1 MVNYLLNDGTSIP
14 VIGLGTYKITESPE
28 SIAAAIE
35 AGYKLIDT
43 AWIYGNE
50 ALVGEGMR
58 LAADRGFAKDYLVA
72 TKVWPNHYTKDL
84 TKRSLDRSI
93 RELGIDQL
101 DIVYLHWPAEG
112 LSDAWKVLEQYKDEG
127 IIRTIGVSNFTM
139 KMLEEFKQSANVP
152 PALNQIEIHPF
163 WPEIDM
169 VSYLQEENILPVAY
183 SPLARMNEA
192 LHATDT
198 IKSIS
203 SRLNRK
209 PNQIILRWLI
219 EREIAVVPKSVDR
232 ERQRE
237 NLAIFDFE
245 LTPEDIAALSVLGRD
260 TGKVGGADP
269 NDLAWQA
276 EMKALP
282 L

>member
-14 VIGLGTYKITESPE
+14 AVGLGTYKITESPE

-93 RELGIDQL
+93 RELGVDQL

-112 LSDAWKVLEQYKDEG
+112 LSDAWKVLEQHKDEG

-203 SRLNRK
+203 SRLKRK

>member
-14 VIGLGTYKITESPE
+14 AIGLGTYKITESPE

-93 RELGIDQL
+93 RELGVDQL

-139 KMLEEFKQSANVP
+139 KMLEEFKQSANIP

-169 VSYLQEENILPVAY
+169 VSYLQEENIRPVAY

-203 SRLNRK
+203 SRLKRK

>member
-14 VIGLGTYKITESPE
+14 AIGLGTYKITESPE

-93 RELGIDQL
+93 RELGVDQL

-112 LSDAWKVLEQYKDEG
+112 LSDAWKVLEQHKDEG

-169 VSYLQEENILPVAY
+169 VSYLQEENIRPVAY

-203 SRLNRK
+203 SRLKRK

>member
-14 VIGLGTYKITESPE
+14 AIGLGTYKITESPE

-93 RELGIDQL
+93 RELGVDQL

-169 VSYLQEENILPVAY
+169 VSYLQEENIRPVAY

-203 SRLNRK
+203 SRLKRK

>member
-14 VIGLGTYKITESPE
+14 AIGLGTYKITESPE

-35 AGYKLIDT
+35 TGYKLIDT

-50 ALVGEGMR
+50 VLVGEGLS
-58 LAADRGFAKDYLVA
+58 LAAERGFPKDYLVA
-72 TKVWPNHYTKDL
+72 TKVWPNHYTEDL

-93 RELGIDQL
+93 RELGVDQL

-112 LSDAWKVLEQYKDEG
+112 MMDAWRVLEQYKDEG
-127 IIRTIGVSNFTM
+127 IIRTIGVSNFTRT
-139 KMLEEFKQSANVP
+139 MLEEFKQSANVP

-169 VSYLQEENILPVAY
+169 VSYLQEEEILPVAY
-183 SPLARMNEA
+183 SPLARMGEA
-192 LHATDT
+192 LHESET
-198 IKSIS
+198 IASIAK
-203 SRLNRK
+203 RLNRK
-209 PNQIILRWLI
+209 PNQIILRWLV
-219 EREIAVVPKSVDR
+219 EREIAVIPKSANP
-232 ERQRE
+232 ERQAE

-245 LTPEDIAALSVLGRD
+245 LTPEDIAALSVLGKD

-269 NDLAWQA
+269 NNPEWQA
-276 EMKALP
+276 EMKARP